1 MKSNSTS
8 PVRSSRDDLVLIA
21 ISLLAAV
28 WLLKSGLVSDLLTVT
43 KGREL
48 LGSFIAGIFFTS
60 VFTTAPATVT
70 LGQIAQANSIWLTA
84 LFGALGA
91 VLGDL
96 AILRFFRGV
105 FEARLAALLA
115 HRGPIRRLR
124 AIFRLK
130 LFRWFLLLIGGLI
143 IASPLPDE
151 LGISLLGFSKAKR
164 RTFVIVSFAFNFIG
178 ILIIG
183 LVAKSLQ

>member
-1 MKSNSTS
+1 MKTRSTS
-8 PVRSSRDDLVLIA
+8 QARPARDDLVLIA
-21 ISLLAAV
+21 LSLLLAV
-28 WLLKSGLVSDLLTVT
+28 WLLKSDVLSHLLTAT
-43 KGREL
+43 QEREL
-48 LGSFIAGIFFTS
+48 LGSFITGIFFTS

-96 AILRFFRGV
+96 AILRLFRQV
-105 FEARLAALLA
+105 FETHLTALLK

-130 LFRWFLLLIGGLI
+130 LFRSFLLLIGGLI

-151 LGISLLGFSKAKR
+151 LGISLLGLSKAKR
-164 RTFVIVSFAFNFIG
+164 RTFILVSFSFNFIG